1 MLAKTMEGLTGA
13 RTNLN
18 LRNVPMKVYKEAR
31 RKGDL
36 GTMERAMDY
45 AGDFTEK
52 AEEYRKKADEGMQEE
67 AEEAKKQEQ
76 RQREKLIEKRKA
88 EREQIQEKIE
98 SEREEKSANKKEHTI
113 ESTTT
118 GDSTEYTEGRADT
131 VQLSTEGKEMLKE
144 SAIKRNTNFEQ
155 EPVLYTKS
163 GKAAQAVERTNVAIC
178 ASV

>member
-31 RKGDL
+31 RRGDL
-36 GTMERAMDY
+36 GTMERAMGY

-76 RQREKLIEKRKA
+76 RQREKLIEKRRA
-88 EREQIQEKIE
+88 EREQMQEKIE
-98 SEREEKSANKKEHTI
+98 NEREEASANKKEQTV
-113 ESTTT
+113 EADNA
-118 GDSTEYTEGRADT
+118 GDRMEYTQKKADT
-131 VQLSTEGKEMLKE
+131 VQCSTEGKELLKE
-144 SAIKRNTNFEQ
+144 SEIKRTANFEQ
-155 EPVLYTKS
+155 EPVLYGCVK
-163 GKAAQAVERTNVAIC
+163 
-178 ASV
+178 